1 MLDLSDLQAIREL
14 MKEELKESN
23 KLIEKRV
30 EESEKMLLDE
40 IVFNRNAVEKMVEK
54 VQKNIEELN
63 QYYRI
68 TKLENETTSVILR
81 LYQKLENE
89 MEELKKRIA

>member
-30 EESEKMLLDE
+30 EENEKMLLDE

>member
-23 KLIEKRV
+23 KLIEKRM
-30 EESEKMLLDE
+30 EENEKMLLDE

>member
-1 MLDLSDLQAIREL
+1 MLDLSDLQAIRDL
-14 MKEELKESN
+14 MKEELKENN